1 MTLPNEDRDLLMLA
15 PSFSLSPVAPV
26 LSALSLPIGYQQ
38 DLNVMHPSI
47 SVHSSYTPSMCYTTV
62 HSVLEVLGFNPTGV
76 IFSLFLH
83 VGSFPLKG
91 YRLEG
96 IIWDIYIAPQR
107 TTFEPL
113 HEGVG
118 AKTA

>member
-26 LSALSLPIGYQQ
+26 LSALSLPVGYQQ

-62 HSVLEVLGFNPTGV
+62 HSVLEVLGFQSHRGH
-76 IFSLFLH
+76 IFSLH
-83 VGSFPLKG
+83 VSSFPLKG